1 MKVTF
6 KRFGLPYNPQKD
18 KKNKNKNKII
28 RHIVWFLIAFIAISV
43 LLTLVVE
50 ALIRI
55 SIAKLAIN
63 DTIDSTWIGSLASY
77 WGGIIG
83 GMISGTLAFI
93 GVFYT
98 IRYYKE
104 SDEQKEKAAIQPFLN
119 VTIASGGKA
128 TRGFFLGKSKENKK
142 KQLQVNVNIKNIGNG
157 FANTLVVHTGANSGG
172 LAFNNVIAVGESIDL
187 FFMVDE
193 DELKEGLHFGIQY
206 IDSMRNEYIQEYD
219 MKKEYS
225 SIKIECGYP
234 GFLEQF

>member
-18 KKNKNKNKII
+18 KKNKNKII
-28 RHIVWFLIAFIAISV
+28 RHIVWFLFAFIAISV

-119 VTIASGGKA
+119 VTMASDRKA
-128 TRGFFLGKSKENKK
+128 TCGFSLGKSKEEKK
-142 KQLQVNVNIKNIGNG
+142 KQLQVNVNIKNIGKVYSEFQHLKTEAHINHRQHPG
-157 FANTLVVHTGANSGG
+157 EFEGASAAYAGRFI
-172 LAFNNVIAVGESIDL
+172 LCFLLRNNVRLQG
-187 FFMVDE
+187 
-193 DELKEGLHFGIQY
+193 
-206 IDSMRNEYIQEYD
+206 
-219 MKKEYS
+219 
-225 SIKIECGYP
+225 
-234 GFLEQF
+234 

>member
-1 MKVTF
+1 
-6 KRFGLPYNPQKD
+6 
-18 KKNKNKNKII
+18 
-28 RHIVWFLIAFIAISV
+28 
-43 LLTLVVE
+43 
-50 ALIRI
+50 
-55 SIAKLAIN
+55 
-63 DTIDSTWIGSLASY
+63 
-77 WGGIIG
+77 
-83 GMISGTLAFI
+83 MISGTLAFI

-119 VTIASGGKA
+119 VTMASGGKA
-128 TRGFFLGKSKENKK
+128 TRSFSLGKSKEDKK

-157 FANTLVVHTGANSGG
+157 FANTLVVHTGANFGG

-187 FFMVDE
+187 FFMVNE
-193 DELKEGLHFGIQY
+193 DELKDGLHFEIQY

>member
-18 KKNKNKNKII
+18 KKNKNKII

-119 VTIASGGKA
+119 VTMASGGKA
-128 TRGFFLGKSKENKK
+128 TRGFSLGKSKKDKK
-142 KQLQVNVNIKNIGNG
+142 KKLQVNVNIKNIGNG
-157 FANTLVVHTGANSGG
+157 FANTLVVHTGANFGG

>member
-18 KKNKNKNKII
+18 KKNKNKII

-119 VTIASGGKA
+119 VTMASGGKA
-128 TRGFFLGKSKENKK
+128 TRSFSLGKSKV
-142 KQLQVNVNIKNIGNG
+142 Q
-157 FANTLVVHTGANSGG
+157 FTRDYTG
-172 LAFNNVIAVGESIDL
+172 
-187 FFMVDE
+187 
-193 DELKEGLHFGIQY
+193 
-206 IDSMRNEYIQEYD
+206 
-219 MKKEYS
+219 
-225 SIKIECGYP
+225 
-234 GFLEQF
+234 

>member
-1 MKVTF
+1 MVTF

-18 KKNKNKNKII
+18 KKNKNKII

-119 VTIASGGKA
+119 VTMASGGKA
-128 TRGFFLGKSKENKK
+128 TRSFSLGKSKEDKK

-157 FANTLVVHTGANSGG
+157 FANTLVVHTGANFGG

-193 DELKEGLHFGIQY
+193 DELKEGLHFGIQ
-206 IDSMRNEYIQEYD
+206 
-219 MKKEYS
+219 
-225 SIKIECGYP
+225 
-234 GFLEQF
+234 